1 MFTNRKHD
9 MEVILNIGL
18 DGVPVNGESY
28 TNGRR
33 NPAVVERMFAAVQAC
48 RSNGFK
54 VTKAKLV
61 QSDTEP
67 TLVAVVDDLNAPGQ
81 DNRIDMLSTTLKQD
95 CIAAWYP
102 AEQYGQLIGPRA
114 DSWGAFNPEFF
125 IMPDGSRLASPA
137 AQAA

>member
-1 MFTNRKHD
+1 

-48 RSNGFK
+48 RNNGFK

-67 TLVAVVDDLNAPGQ
+67 TLVVVAEDSFPAAPYRVAY
-81 DNRIDMLSTTLKQD
+81 DLKQD
-95 CIAAWYP
+95 CIAIYWPHKA
-102 AEQYGQLIGPRA
+102 AGELLGPQ
-114 DSWGAFNPEFF
+114 SHKWGAFNPEFF
-125 IMPDGSRLASPA
+125 IMPDGSRLANPA